1 MGVRNRRCWQLAKSG
16 GTEEGGTA
24 EHDELL
30 RLMEA
35 DFAALA
41 HFQAVGAATESTF
54 PWGPEVREMDPEATL
69 KATTAQAEAA
79 ENTTVRAL
87 YHLDG
92 AGVLFSTFSTF
103 FFYLFTLFFFFFFGL
118 QLWRTLNQCF
128 RIRFFLFMS

>member
-1 MGVRNRRCWQLAKSG
+1 MITMTEDKGARCRGRRCWQLAKSG
-16 GTEEGGTA
+16 ANEEGGSA

-69 KATTAQAEAA
+69 KATTAQAEAS
-79 ENTTVRAL
+79 ENTTVWHMCEDSTGGGVSQL
-87 YHLDG
+87 F
-92 AGVLFSTFSTF
+92 VLFSAISSK
-103 FFYLFTLFFFFFFGL
+103 
-118 QLWRTLNQCF
+118 
-128 RIRFFLFMS
+128 FFLSLSISYSFLGCSS